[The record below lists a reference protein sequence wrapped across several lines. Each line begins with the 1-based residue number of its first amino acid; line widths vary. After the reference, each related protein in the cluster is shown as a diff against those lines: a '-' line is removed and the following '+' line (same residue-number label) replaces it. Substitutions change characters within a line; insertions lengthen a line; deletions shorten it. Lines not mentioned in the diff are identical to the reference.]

1 MFMQGD
7 GDQTILVVDD
17 LDEGRS
23 LISHWLKMRGYRAV
37 EAVDGQ
43 QAVAVALREQ
53 PSLILMDMSMPQL
66 DGFSAMRR
74 IRAYEQLRDVPIV
87 AMSAHDMEEIQSAAI
102 SAGCTEFMPKPIDP
116 DKLENVLS
124 RLLA

>member
-7 GDQTILVVDD
+7 GVHTILVVDD

-43 QAVAVALREQ
+43 QAIAMALREQ
-53 PSLILMDMSMPQL
+53 PSLILMDMSMPRL

-74 IRAYEQLRDVPIV
+74 IRAHEQLRDVPIV

>member
-7 GDQTILVVDD
+7 GDLTILVVDD

-66 DGFSAMRR
+66 DGFTAMRR
-74 IRAYEQLRDVPIV
+74 IRAYEQLRNVPIV
-87 AMSAHDMEEIQSAAI
+87 AMSAHDMEEIQGAAI

-116 DKLENVLS
+116 DKLEIVLS